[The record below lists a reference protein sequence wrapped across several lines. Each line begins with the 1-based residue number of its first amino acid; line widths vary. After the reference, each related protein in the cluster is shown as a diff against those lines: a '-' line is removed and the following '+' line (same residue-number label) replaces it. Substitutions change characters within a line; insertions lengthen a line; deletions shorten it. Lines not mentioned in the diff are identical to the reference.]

1 MIKFRLYYDKDK
13 MTEYLNEMSRKGY
26 ALRGFFAGFLRF
38 DRCRPGE
45 YAYQVDITE
54 GLFRLKDDYREFMQ
68 DMDVEI
74 VCLWGFWAVLQK
86 KAKDGP
92 FVLYTDVESGIEHYS
107 RIQRVF
113 KKAVIV
119 ETLGLVLEVAAG
131 LRGYA
136 LGWAGVFLLAA
147 ILAGMLRELARVS
160 DIIARLKE
168 RRGEAVCRK
177 RRGEI
182 SALIPLG
189 LLLNGI
195 GFLLPEDLMR
205 LPEGISGIMGAPQ
218 NLSDCFQLLGL
229 VVFAAGFLHTLLRHR
244 E

>member
-1 MIKFRLYYDKDK
+1 M
-13 MTEYLNEMSRKGY
+13 
-26 ALRGFFAGFLRF
+26 
-38 DRCRPGE
+38 
-45 YAYQVDITE
+45 
-54 GLFRLKDDYREFMQ
+54 
-68 DMDVEI
+68 
-74 VCLWGFWAVLQK
+74 
-86 KAKDGP
+86 
-92 FVLYTDVESGIEHYS
+92 LYTDVESGIEHYS

-189 LLLNGI
+189 LLLNGM

>member
-68 DMDVEI
+68 DMNVEI

-136 LGWAGVFLLAA
+136 LGWAGVFLLAYA
-147 ILAGMLRELARVS
+147 QGAGKGQRYNCPVE
-160 DIIARLKE
+160 
-168 RRGEAVCRK
+168 GEKGRS
-177 RRGEI
+177 G
-182 SALIPLG
+182 
-189 LLLNGI
+189 
-195 GFLLPEDLMR
+195 LPEEKRGDIGTDPAGPSAER
-205 LPEGISGIMGAPQ
+205 NGFS
-218 NLSDCFQLLGL
+218 
-229 VVFAAGFLHTLLRHR
+229 AAGGFDEAAGRDLGNHGGASEFVGLFSASGSCGFRGRVPSHFAET
-244 E
+244 